1 MRALTKERVEK
12 VARKEEEKRTGE
24 SPDRAKA
31 SVSTKRTC
39 GTSEVTSRRD
49 PMGLAKRP
57 G

>member
-39 GTSEVTSRRD
+39 GTTAVTSRRD